1 MRSWKLP
8 DGTVLPIEDPY
19 MTGLYGTPTGHELAA
34 RQWLQEYRPDLARE
48 LEAIFNTE
56 EGEDTRATTI
66 AFMER
71 HGWKR
76 IAQ

>member
-8 DGTVLPIEDPY
+8 NGAILPIEDPY
-19 MTGLYGTPTGHELAA
+19 LTGMHGTPTGHELAA
-34 RQWLQEYRPDLARE
+34 RQWLKENRPDLAKDLEE
-48 LEAIFNTE
+48 LFNTE

-71 HGWKR
+71 LGWRR
-76 IAQ
+76 IAC